1 MQVLKLQQ
9 EEIGAWA
16 GEVGTGIDDDQ
27 KAADIQ
33 RLVEDFTH
41 ETNEADHNGL
51 TPLHWV
57 AALPI
62 DSAPLRLAARRCSG
76 GPKGTTSDTPSASRC
91 RGGCTGRVGV

>member
-9 EEIGAWA
+9 EEIEAWA
-16 GEVGTGIDDDQ
+16 AEVGTGIDDDQ

-57 AALPI
+57 VALPI
-62 DSAPLRLAARRCSG
+62 DSAPLSCCSG
-76 GPKGTTSDTPSASRC
+76 GTRAAQ
-91 RGGCTGRVGV
+91 GRRRATRRVHPGA